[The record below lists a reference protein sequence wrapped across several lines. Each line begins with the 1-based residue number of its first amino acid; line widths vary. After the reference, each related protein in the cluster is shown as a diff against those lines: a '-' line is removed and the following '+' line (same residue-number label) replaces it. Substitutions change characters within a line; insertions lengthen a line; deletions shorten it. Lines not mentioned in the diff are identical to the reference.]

1 MRVLIVDDEAPARA
15 RLRRLL
21 TAVSGV
27 EIVGEAADGEH
38 ALAQVQALA
47 PDAVLL
53 DIQMPGIS
61 GLDVAASLPEPR
73 PAVIFVTAFDDY
85 AVAAFAAAAVDY
97 LLKPVESS
105 RLVLALTRVHER
117 RPPRAAMAPE
127 HLLIPDRG
135 RTHVI
140 ACRDIEWLE
149 AADNYVI
156 VHAGDRA
163 PLMRRPLAALLADL
177 GPGFL
182 RVHRSRAV
190 AAAHVREVQTLDKGD
205 ALLVLHGGAALR
217 CSRQHR
223 AALLASLAAL
233 TGLANTSRP

>member
-1 MRVLIVDDEAPARA
+1 MRVLIVDDEGPARS

-21 TAVSGV
+21 SAVQGMEV
-27 EIVGEAADGEH
+27 VGEAADGKQ
-38 ALAQVQALA
+38 ALALVQALA

-61 GLDVAASLPEPR
+61 GLDVAVSMPEPR

-85 AVAAFAAAAVDY
+85 AVAAFDAAAVDY
-97 LLKPVESS
+97 LLKPVEPA
-105 RLVLALTRVHER
+105 RLVLALTRAQER
-117 RPPRAAMAPE
+117 RPPRVSSMAPE

-135 RTHVI
+135 RTHVM

-190 AAAHVREVQTLDKGD
+190 AVAHVREVQTLDKGD

-223 AALLASLAAL
+223 AAVLAAL
-233 TGLANTSRP
+233 AGLANASRP

>member
-1 MRVLIVDDEAPARA
+1 MRVLIVDDEAPARS

-21 TAVSGV
+21 TAVHGV
-27 EIVGEAADGEH
+27 EIVGEAADGEQ
-38 ALAQVQALA
+38 ALMQVQALL

-85 AVAAFAAAAVDY
+85 AVAAFDAAAVDY
-97 LLKPVESS
+97 LLKPVESA
-105 RLVLALTRVHER
+105 RLLVALGRVRELGSQR
-117 RPPRAAMAPE
+117 VQSMAPE
-127 HLLIPDRG
+127 HLLIPDLG
-135 RTHVI
+135 RTHVLT
-140 ACRDIEWLE
+140 CRDIEWLE

-190 AAAHVREVQTLDKGD
+190 AVAHVREVQTLDKGD

-223 AALLASLAAL
+223 AALLAALA
-233 TGLANTSRP
+233 GLANASRP